1 MLVDLHIHTYYSD
14 GTMSPKEVVEDA
26 KRKNLGII
34 AITDHDVLDSYEEL
48 KVEAEKAGI
57 IAIRGVEIDSIFEGH
72 LVHLL
77 AYKFEDNEKLFKL
90 INHAKEQ
97 LLETS
102 IELIRRMENDY
113 EGISLEDYNSYEYER
128 RKGGWKGIHYLHD
141 RKITEGLFDGVK
153 FYGKYD
159 CGHEKFAFPS
169 VGEVC
174 NTVHDANGYV
184 VLAHPCNYYSNKN
197 KEEILEKLEILKNLG
212 IDGVECYYPA
222 NSDLMTNTCLE
233 FCKDNNLI
241 ITAGSDGH
249 GDFGAVSKGIEYYI
263 GAINKDSE
271 ILNINKLLYLKK
283 SYGI

>member
-141 RKITEGLFDGVK
+141 RKITEGLFDGVE

-197 KEEILEKLEILKNLG
+197 KEEILEKLEILKSLG

-271 ILNINKLLYLKK
+271 ILNINKLL
-283 SYGI
+283 

>member
-113 EGISLEDYNSYEYER
+113 EGISLKDYNSYEYER

-197 KEEILEKLEILKNLG
+197 KEEILEKLEILKSLG

-249 GDFGAVSKGIEYYI
+249 GDFGTVSKGIEYYI

-271 ILNINKLLYLKK
+271 ILNINKLL
-283 SYGI
+283 

>member
-197 KEEILEKLEILKNLG
+197 KEEILEKLEILKSLG

-249 GDFGAVSKGIEYYI
+249 GDFGAVSQGIEYYI

-271 ILNINKLLYLKK
+271 ILNINKLL
-283 SYGI
+283 

>member
-57 IAIRGVEIDSIFEGH
+57 ITIRGVEIDSIFEGH

-90 INHAKEQ
+90 INQAKEQ

-169 VGEVC
+169 VEEVC

-197 KEEILEKLEILKNLG
+197 KEEILEKLEILKSLG

-271 ILNINKLLYLKK
+271 ILNINKLL
-283 SYGI
+283 

>member
-141 RKITEGLFDGVK
+141 RKITEGIFDGVK

-197 KEEILEKLEILKNLG
+197 KEEILEKLEILKSLG

-271 ILNINKLLYLKK
+271 ILNINKLL
-283 SYGI
+283 

>member
-90 INHAKEQ
+90 INHAKDQ

-169 VGEVC
+169 VEEVC

-197 KEEILEKLEILKNLG
+197 KEEILEKLEILKSLG

-271 ILNINKLLYLKK
+271 ILNINKLL
-283 SYGI
+283 

>member
-34 AITDHDVLDSYEEL
+34 SITDHDVLDSYEEL

-128 RKGGWKGIHYLHD
+128 RKGGWKGINYLHD

-197 KEEILEKLEILKNLG
+197 KEDILEKLEILKSLG

-271 ILNINKLLYLKK
+271 ILNINKLL
-283 SYGI
+283 

>member
-1 MLVDLHIHTYYSD
+1 MLVDLHINTYYSD

-90 INHAKEQ
+90 INHAKDQ

-197 KEEILEKLEILKNLG
+197 KEEILEKLEILKSLG

-271 ILNINKLLYLKK
+271 ILNINKLL
-283 SYGI
+283 

>member
-141 RKITEGLFDGVK
+141 RKITEDLFDGVK

-169 VGEVC
+169 VEEVC

-197 KEEILEKLEILKNLG
+197 KEEILEKLEILKSLG

-271 ILNINKLLYLKK
+271 ILNINKLL
-283 SYGI
+283 

>member
-141 RKITEGLFDGVK
+141 RKITEVLFDGVK

-197 KEEILEKLEILKNLG
+197 KEEILEKLEILKSLG

-271 ILNINKLLYLKK
+271 ILNINKLL
-283 SYGI
+283 

>member
-169 VGEVC
+169 VEEVC

-233 FCKDNNLI
+233 FCKYNNLI

-271 ILNINKLLYLKK
+271 ILNINKLL
-283 SYGI
+283 

>member
-159 CGHEKFAFPS
+159 CRHEKFAFPS
-169 VGEVC
+169 VEEVC

-197 KEEILEKLEILKNLG
+197 KEEILEKLEILKSLG

-249 GDFGAVSKGIEYYI
+249 GDFGTVSKGIEYYI

-271 ILNINKLLYLKK
+271 ILNINKLL
-283 SYGI
+283 

>member
-141 RKITEGLFDGVK
+141 RKITEGLFDRVK

-197 KEEILEKLEILKNLG
+197 KEEILEKLEILKSLG

-271 ILNINKLLYLKK
+271 ILNINKLL
-283 SYGI
+283 

>member
-113 EGISLEDYNSYEYER
+113 EGISLEDYNSYEYNR

-197 KEEILEKLEILKNLG
+197 KEDILEKLEILKSLG

-271 ILNINKLLYLKK
+271 ILNINKLL
-283 SYGI
+283 

>member
-113 EGISLEDYNSYEYER
+113 EGISLEDYNSYEYENTIIVGTR
-128 RKGGWKGIHYLHD
+128 GWTLGDDDESKKMINREVARLELSIKNGIETYGEDKEIIAFMHYPPILKQNIQNNEMNEFI
-141 RKITEGLFDGVK
+141 RMLK
-153 FYGKYD
+153 KYD
-159 CGHEKFAFPS
+159 IKKCYYGHIHGKQIGKKAITGFH
-169 VGEVC
+169 
-174 NTVHDANGYV
+174 N
-184 VLAHPCNYYSNKN
+184 
-197 KEEILEKLEILKNLG
+197 G
-212 IDGVECYYPA
+212 IDFHMIS
-222 NSDLMTNTCLE
+222 SDQVGFVPVLV
-233 FCKDNNLI
+233 F
-241 ITAGSDGH
+241 
-249 GDFGAVSKGIEYYI
+249 
-263 GAINKDSE
+263 
-271 ILNINKLLYLKK
+271 
-283 SYGI
+283 

>member
-90 INHAKEQ
+90 INHAKDQ

-184 VLAHPCNYYSNKN
+184 VLAHPCNYYSSKN
-197 KEEILEKLEILKNLG
+197 KEEILEKLEILKSLG

-271 ILNINKLLYLKK
+271 ILNINKLL
-283 SYGI
+283 

>member
-169 VGEVC
+169 VEEVC

-263 GAINKDSE
+263 GAINNDSE
-271 ILNINKLLYLKK
+271 ILNINKLL
-283 SYGI
+283 

>member
-184 VLAHPCNYYSNKN
+184 VLAHPCNYYKN
-197 KEEILEKLEILKNLG
+197 NTKEEVLEKLEKFKSIG

-222 NSDLMTNTCLE
+222 NSEMMTETCVE
-233 FCKDNNLI
+233 FCKNNDMI
-241 ITAGSDGH
+241 ITVGSDSH
-249 GDFGAVSKGIEYYI
+249 GEFGAVSKGIEYYI
-263 GAINKDSE
+263 GAVKKDSE
-271 ILNINKLLYLKK
+271 ILNINKLL
-283 SYGI
+283 

>member
-34 AITDHDVLDSYEEL
+34 SITDHDVLDSYEEL

-57 IAIRGVEIDSIFEGH
+57 ITIRGVEIDSIFEGH

-141 RKITEGLFDGVK
+141 RR
-153 FYGKYD
+153 
-159 CGHEKFAFPS
+159 
-169 VGEVC
+169 
-174 NTVHDANGYV
+174 
-184 VLAHPCNYYSNKN
+184 
-197 KEEILEKLEILKNLG
+197 
-212 IDGVECYYPA
+212 
-222 NSDLMTNTCLE
+222 
-233 FCKDNNLI
+233 LI
-241 ITAGSDGH
+241 
-249 GDFGAVSKGIEYYI
+249 
-263 GAINKDSE
+263 
-271 ILNINKLLYLKK
+271 
-283 SYGI
+283 

>member
-169 VGEVC
+169 VEEVC

-263 GAINKDSE
+263 GAINKDLSL
-271 ILNINKLLYLKK
+271 IHI
-283 SYGI
+283 

>member
-90 INHAKEQ
+90 VNHAKEQ

-197 KEEILEKLEILKNLG
+197 KEEILEKLEILKSLG

-271 ILNINKLLYLKK
+271 ILNINKLL
-283 SYGI
+283 

>member
-1 MLVDLHIHTYYSD
+1 MLVDLRIHTYYSD

-197 KEEILEKLEILKNLG
+197 KEEILEKLEILKSLG

-249 GDFGAVSKGIEYYI
+249 GDFGTVSKGIEYYI

-271 ILNINKLLYLKK
+271 ILNINKLL
-283 SYGI
+283 